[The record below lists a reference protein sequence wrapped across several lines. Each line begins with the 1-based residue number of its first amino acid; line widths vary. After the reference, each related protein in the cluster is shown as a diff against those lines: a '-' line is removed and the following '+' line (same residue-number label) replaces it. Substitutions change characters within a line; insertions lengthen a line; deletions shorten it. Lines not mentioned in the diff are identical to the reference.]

1 MHSIHEL
8 SRRELRLTEL
18 MVMAVNECRSHWRT
32 LGKLVLYLGFPI
44 EIVLQ
49 LGLSYLQN
57 LMLQV
62 DMDTVMQST
71 QNMIRFAQSSQW
83 QAILAVFFGIM
94 ILNVI
99 LTPLLIMAV
108 AASTASC
115 LKGVPIRAFS
125 AIKQSFARGFVVV
138 PAVIVYILCV
148 GIGLVFFVVPGLYL
162 AIVFFFFEYAV
173 ILEEKGVFGS
183 LKRSMFLVKGF
194 FWKTALAAVCLFL
207 MRYAASYVLN
217 VVASLLGGSYL
228 AGVLV
233 GVCAMAVESYF
244 AVVMTLYYLNRLA
257 IKEEGLATR

>member
-83 QAILAVFFGIM
+83 QAILEKYYLEFWNGRWASPEEMGYPLVAVGSRLFSYMSGQ
-94 ILNVI
+94 ILYIDYGTV
-99 LTPLLIMAV
+99 
-108 AASTASC
+108 
-115 LKGVPIRAFS
+115 
-125 AIKQSFARGFVVV
+125 SFWEMEAMKK
-138 PAVIVYILCV
+138 
-148 GIGLVFFVVPGLYL
+148 
-162 AIVFFFFEYAV
+162 E
-173 ILEEKGVFGS
+173 
-183 LKRSMFLVKGF
+183 
-194 FWKTALAAVCLFL
+194 LAA
-207 MRYAASYVLN
+207 
-217 VVASLLGGSYL
+217 GGQP
-228 AGVLV
+228 
-233 GVCAMAVESYF
+233 
-244 AVVMTLYYLNRLA
+244 
-257 IKEEGLATR
+257 